1 MTRREAV
8 SCLIAAFIL
17 ITGGL
22 VWLTG
27 PWGMIACGLALGIT
41 SLFVVDLKNEDQERE
56 A

>member
-8 SCLIAAFIL
+8 ACLIVAFTL
-17 ITGGL
+17 ITAGL

-27 PWGMIACGLALGIT
+27 PWGMIACGAALGVTI
-41 SLFVVDLKNEDQERE
+41 LFVIDVEDRERE